1 MDEWHLHEIITEMIE
16 TVDRPA
22 TTSVLDALVKI
33 LQWQFDF
40 RKQISANVE
49 VLKTKHTKVKVFGLK
64 ATEAQLILT
73 VVVNVEAEVK
83 LNTA

>member
-1 MDEWHLHEIITEMIE
+1 
-16 TVDRPA
+16 
-22 TTSVLDALVKI
+22 
-33 LQWQFDF
+33 
-40 RKQISANVE
+40 
-49 VLKTKHTKVKVFGLK
+49 VLKVKHTKVKVFGLK